1 MALYT
6 RDNTMFEAKKCI
18 DSLSDNAQNILIK
31 YYIDKKQDETD
42 ELKKQ
47 LEEYRE
53 WFKTLDKFLPNKNIV
68 FG

>member
-1 MALYT
+1 
-6 RDNTMFEAKKCI
+6 MFEAKKCI
-18 DSLSDNAQNILIK
+18 DSLGDNAQNILIK
-31 YYIDKKQDETD
+31 YYIDKKQDETN

-53 WFKTLDKFLPNKNIV
+53 WFKNLDKFLPKKNIV